1 MKKITVTAGL
11 LAACLTYTST
21 ASAAFIEHT
30 GYTTDT
36 ITGLDWFDITP
47 TTGFSYNA
55 VTSFIQDGERW
66 GHQGWRY
73 ASGAE
78 FVTMMENF
86 TGVPAVEDAA
96 GRVLS
101 SRSSMRDILSLL
113 GSTHSSGDVA
123 VGLLSDFESTGMVYT
138 ASISSTSSG
147 SYYTSMKRTQHQNV
161 SFFAT
166 GSFLVRDSAFVSPVP
181 EPSNLALFSAGLGL
195 LAFRRKKLS

>member
-1 MKKITVTAGL
+1 MKKITITAGL

-36 ITGLDWFDITP
+36 LSGLDWFDIDP
-47 TTGFSYNA
+47 TVGFSHRA
-55 VTSFIQDGERW
+55 VSIYIQDGERW
-66 GHQGWRY
+66 GNQGWRF

-86 TGVPAVEDAA
+86 TGVPAVEDVA

-101 SRSSMRDILSLL
+101 SRSSMIDILSLL
-113 GSTHSSGDVA
+113 GTTHSSGDVA
-123 VGLLSDFESTGMVYT
+123 VGLLSDFESPGMVYT
-138 ASISSTSSG
+138 ASISSTLGS
-147 SYYTSMKRTQHQNV
+147 SYYTSMQRTQHQNV
-161 SFFAT
+161 NYFST
-166 GSFLVRDSAFVSPVP
+166 GSFLVRQNGFTSPVP
-181 EPSNLALFSAGLGL
+181 EPSSIALFAAGLGL